1 MEEEQKASE
10 AAIASLEA
18 LARQKAL
25 AKKKIEMER
34 LARERVQLES
44 DIQNRQTVLTSIDMY
59 TKGLDS
65 KELLDKVCCRWC
77 RLSNAIS

>member
-10 AAIASLEA
+10 AAITSLEA
-18 LARQKAL
+18 LTRQKAL

-65 KELLDKVCCRWC
+65 KELLDKVCCR
-77 RLSNAIS
+77 

>member
-65 KELLDKVCCRWC
+65 KELLDKVCCR
-77 RLSNAIS
+77 